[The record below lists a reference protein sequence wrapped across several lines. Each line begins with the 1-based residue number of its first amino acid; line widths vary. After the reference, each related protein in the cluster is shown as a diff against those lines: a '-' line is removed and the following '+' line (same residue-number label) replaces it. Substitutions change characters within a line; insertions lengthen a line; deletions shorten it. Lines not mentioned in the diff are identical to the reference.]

1 MQVLRFGLNDPKLF
15 GDDLYVEYMDS
26 VLMVVV
32 CCRLGRRGSITLV
45 PSLA

>member
-32 CCRLGRRGSITLV
+32 RYRIVEV
-45 PSLA
+45 P